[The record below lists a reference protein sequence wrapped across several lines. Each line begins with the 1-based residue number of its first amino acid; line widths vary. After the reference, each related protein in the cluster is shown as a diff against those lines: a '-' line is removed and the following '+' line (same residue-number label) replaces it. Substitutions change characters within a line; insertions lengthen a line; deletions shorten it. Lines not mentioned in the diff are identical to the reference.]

1 MDNVHQSCQTHD
13 ETQTRVN
20 NMSSKNMSSDFLVTL
35 SSIPNE
41 RGFKMAFLNIV
52 SLLKKI
58 DEINFSMTN
67 KFIDL
72 IAFNETRLDPN
83 ITDNMVSLDGY
94 DVIRKDRSR
103 NGGGVCIY
111 LRSSINYKIRKDLVP
126 PELEAVCVEIIKPHS
141 KPFLVTTVYRPPSSL
156 PEFFDDFEKLI
167 KAIDNENKEVY
178 ILGDLNCNMLKT
190 DKDASIPTKK
200 IKSLY
205 ELYQLTQMIDE
216 ATRVTM
222 TTSSLIDHIVTN
234 TPEKISDSGVI
245 HTGISDHSLVF
256 AIRKISVI
264 DKQENIL
271 EIRNMKNFN
280 EEKFIEDLL
289 KQPWEHIYFS
299 AEDPNAMWEIWK
311 KLFLDVLD
319 KHAPLQHKKIRSIKA
334 PWITNDI
341 KNLMNTR
348 DRFKR
353 KAILTNNENDWL
365 NFGTTRNKV
374 NIKLRNAKKDYY
386 SSKIAGQKFNPKK
399 AWKSI
404 NSLLGRQN
412 KPTVVNEL
420 TVGNNTLTRP
430 EDIAE
435 GFNEYFSNI
444 GPDLSSKIDSSN
456 YNFETYIKNAK
467 SEFAAFQ
474 PVTVSQISHLLHGL
488 SGNKATGID
497 KISCKIIKLAA
508 PVISD
513 SLTLTFNQAIT
524 LSSFPDEWKIAR
536 VVPLYKNGQRSIPGN
551 YRPISVLPAISKIME
566 RILHDQLYNYLT
578 KFDLFS
584 DTQFGFRKFHSTA
597 GALLDCTN
605 EWYINLDRKMF
616 NLVVLIDLKKAFD
629 TVDHQILLSKLELYG
644 IKGQAINL
652 LKSYLTNR
660 KQRCQI
666 RNSFSSERLIKCGV
680 PQGSILGPLL
690 FLLYIN
696 DLPHCLSKTKPRLFA
711 DDTNLTASA
720 NSMTDLEAAVNSD
733 LENLRKWLIA
743 NKLSLNVAK
752 TEFILIGSKSMI
764 KNISNSHPNVFIENK
779 QIKQVYECKTLGV
792 KIDQHL
798 SWKGNT
804 DEICKKVTAGISAI
818 RRIRPFVAQ
827 DTLILIYNAIVRPYF
842 DYCYEVWDVFGAAQ
856 SKRLQKLQNRAARI
870 ILNVSN
876 DVEHNIALHALGWEP
891 LQMERKKAKAKI
903 MYKLL
908 NKMGP
913 KSLTNLFSYKSENT
927 NYHLRD
933 ISSGLCLPK
942 PRTNNMKNSFMYD
955 GTQLWNSIPKEIR
968 ESKSLSSFR
977 NKIAAHIGA

>member
-1 MDNVHQSCQTHD
+1 
-13 ETQTRVN
+13 
-20 NMSSKNMSSDFLVTL
+20 
-35 SSIPNE
+35 
-41 RGFKMAFLNIV
+41 
-52 SLLKKI
+52 
-58 DEINFSMTN
+58 
-67 KFIDL
+67 
-72 IAFNETRLDPN
+72 
-83 ITDNMVSLDGY
+83 
-94 DVIRKDRSR
+94 
-103 NGGGVCIY
+103 
-111 LRSSINYKIRKDLVP
+111 
-126 PELEAVCVEIIKPHS
+126 
-141 KPFLVTTVYRPPSSL
+141 
-156 PEFFDDFEKLI
+156 
-167 KAIDNENKEVY
+167 
-178 ILGDLNCNMLKT
+178 MLKT
-190 DKDASIPTKK
+190 DKDANIPTKK

-222 TTSSLIDHIVTN
+222 TTSSLIDHIVTK

-299 AEDPNAMWEIWK
+299 AEDPNAMWDIWK
-311 KLFLDVLD
+311 KIFLDVLD
-319 KHAPLQHKKIRSIKA
+319 KHAPLQHKKIRSKKA

-365 NFGTTRNKV
+365 NFRTTRNKV

-386 SSKIAGQKFNPKK
+386 SSKIAGQKCNPKK

-404 NSLLGRQN
+404 NNLLGRQN

-420 TVGNNTLTRP
+420 TVGNNKLTCP

-444 GPDLSSKIDSSN
+444 GPDLSSRIDSSN

-474 PVTVSQISHLLHGL
+474 PVTVNQISHLLHGL

-513 SLTLTFNQAIT
+513 SLTLIFNQAIT

-605 EWYINLDRKMF
+605 EWYINPDRKML

-629 TVDHQILLSKLELYG
+629 TVDYQILLSKLELYG

-660 KQRCQI
+660 KQKCQI

-752 TEFILIGSKSMI
+752 TEFILIGSKSVI
-764 KNISNSHPNVFIENK
+764 NNISNSHPNVFIENK

-798 SWKGNT
+798 SWKDNT

-818 RRIRPFVAQ
+818 RRIRPFVDQ
-827 DTLILIYNAIVRPYF
+827 DTLILIYNAIVRLYF
-842 DYCYEVWDVFGAAQ
+842 DYCSEVWDVFGEAQ

-876 DVEHNIALHALGWEP
+876 DVEHNIALRALGWEP
-891 LQMERKKAKAKI
+891 LQMERKKAKAK
-903 MYKLL
+903 
-908 NKMGP
+908 
-913 KSLTNLFSYKSENT
+913 
-927 NYHLRD
+927 NYVQVIKQNR
-933 ISSGLCLPK
+933 S
-942 PRTNNMKNSFMYD
+942 
-955 GTQLWNSIPKEIR
+955 
-968 ESKSLSSFR
+968 
-977 NKIAAHIGA
+977 

>member
-1 MDNVHQSCQTHD
+1 MWKLSNHIAN
-13 ETQTRVN
+13 R
-20 NMSSKNMSSDFLVTL
+20 FL
-35 SSIPNE
+35 
-41 RGFKMAFLNIV
+41 
-52 SLLKKI
+52 LL
-58 DEINFSMTN
+58 
-67 KFIDL
+67 
-72 IAFNETRLDPN
+72 
-83 ITDNMVSLDGY
+83 
-94 DVIRKDRSR
+94 
-103 NGGGVCIY
+103 
-111 LRSSINYKIRKDLVP
+111 
-126 PELEAVCVEIIKPHS
+126 
-141 KPFLVTTVYRPPSSL
+141 VYRPPSSL
-156 PEFFDDFEKLI
+156 PKFFDDFEKLI
-167 KAIDNENKEVY
+167 KAIDNENKEMH

-190 DKDASIPTKK
+190 DKDANIPTKK

-222 TTSSLIDHIVTN
+222 ATSSLIDHIVTN

-299 AEDPNAMWEIWK
+299 AENPNAMWEIWK
-311 KLFLDVLD
+311 KIFLDVLD
-319 KHAPLQHKKIRSIKA
+319 KHAPLQHKKIRSKKA

-341 KNLMNTR
+341 RNLMNTR
-348 DRFKR
+348 DKFKR

-365 NFGTTRNKV
+365 NFRLTRNKV
-374 NIKLRNAKKDYY
+374 NIKLRNVKKDYY

-404 NSLLGRQN
+404 NSLLGREN

-420 TVGNNTLTRP
+420 TVGNNNLTCP
-430 EDIAE
+430 EYIAE

-444 GPDLSSKIDSSN
+444 GPELSSKIDSSN
-456 YNFETYIKNAK
+456 YNFETYIKSAK

-513 SLTLTFNQAIT
+513 SLTLICNQAIT

-536 VVPLYKNGQRSIPGN
+536 VVPLYKNGQCNIPGN

-566 RILHDQLYNYLT
+566 RILHDQLYKYLT

-597 GALLDCTN
+597 SALLDCTN
-605 EWYINLDRKMF
+605 DWYINLDRKMF
-616 NLVVLIDLKKAFD
+616 NLVVVIDLKKAFD

-644 IKGQAINL
+644 IIGQALNL

-660 KQRCQI
+660 KQKCQI
-666 RNSFSSERLIKCGV
+666 KNAFSSERLIKCGV

-696 DLPHCLSKTKPRLFA
+696 DLPHCLSKTKPQLFA

-720 NSMTDLEAAVNSD
+720 NSVTDLEVAVNSD

-752 TEFILIGSKSMI
+752 TEFIIIGSKSMT
-764 KNISNSHPNVFIENK
+764 KNISNPHANVFIENK

-804 DEICKKVTAGISAI
+804 DEIRKKVSAGISAI
-818 RRIRPFVAQ
+818 RRIKPFVDQ
-827 DTLILIYNAIVRPYF
+827 DI
-842 DYCYEVWDVFGAAQ
+842 
-856 SKRLQKLQNRAARI
+856 
-870 ILNVSN
+870 
-876 DVEHNIALHALGWEP
+876 
-891 LQMERKKAKAKI
+891 
-903 MYKLL
+903 
-908 NKMGP
+908 
-913 KSLTNLFSYKSENT
+913 
-927 NYHLRD
+927 D
-933 ISSGLCLPK
+933 I
-942 PRTNNMKNSFMYD
+942 
-955 GTQLWNSIPKEIR
+955 
-968 ESKSLSSFR
+968 
-977 NKIAAHIGA
+977 

>member
-1 MDNVHQSCQTHD
+1 MDNVHQSCETHD
-13 ETQTRVN
+13 ETQTTVN
-20 NMSSKNMSSDFLVTL
+20 NISSKNMSSNFLGTL

-83 ITDNMVSLDGY
+83 ITDNMISLDGY
-94 DVIRKDRSR
+94 DVIRKDGSR

-156 PEFFDDFEKLI
+156 PKFFDDFEKLI
-167 KAIDNENKEVY
+167 KAIDNENKEMY

-190 DKDASIPTKK
+190 DKDANIPTKK

-216 ATRVTM
+216 ATRVTLA
-222 TTSSLIDHIVTN
+222 TSSLIDHIVTN
-234 TPEKISDSGVI
+234 KPEKISDSGVI

-280 EEKFIEDLL
+280 EEKFIGDLL

-299 AEDPNAMWEIWK
+299 AENPNAMWEIWK
-311 KLFLDVLD
+311 KIFLNVLD
-319 KHAPLQHKKIRSIKA
+319 KHAPLQHKKIRSKKA

-348 DRFKR
+348 EKFKR

-365 NFGTTRNKV
+365 NFRLTRNKV
-374 NIKLRNAKKDYY
+374 NVKLRNAKKDYY
-386 SSKIAGQKFNPKK
+386 SPKIAGQKFNPKK

-404 NSLLGRQN
+404 NSLLGREN

-420 TVGNNTLTRP
+420 TVGNNNLTCP

-444 GPDLSSKIDSSN
+444 GPKLSSKIDSSN
-456 YNFETYIKNAK
+456 YNFETYIKSAK

-474 PVTVSQISHLLHGL
+474 PLTVSQISHLLHGL

-497 KISCKIIKLAA
+497 TISCKIIKLAA
-508 PVISD
+508 PAVISD
-513 SLTLTFNQAIT
+513 SLTLICNQAIT

-536 VVPLYKNGQRSIPGN
+536 VVPLYKNGQRYIPGN

-597 GALLDCTN
+597 SALLDCTN
-605 EWYINLDRKMF
+605 DWYINLDRKMF

-644 IKGQAINL
+644 IKGQALNL

-660 KQRCQI
+660 KQKCQI
-666 RNSFSSERLIKCGV
+666 KNVFSSEHLIKCGV

-720 NSMTDLEAAVNSD
+720 NSVTDLEAAVNSD

-752 TEFILIGSKSMI
+752 TEFIIIGSKSMT
-764 KNISNSHPNVFIENK
+764 KNISNPDPNVFI
-779 QIKQVYECKTLGV
+779 
-792 KIDQHL
+792 HL
-798 SWKGNT
+798 
-804 DEICKKVTAGISAI
+804 
-818 RRIRPFVAQ
+818 
-827 DTLILIYNAIVRPYF
+827 
-842 DYCYEVWDVFGAAQ
+842 
-856 SKRLQKLQNRAARI
+856 
-870 ILNVSN
+870 
-876 DVEHNIALHALGWEP
+876 
-891 LQMERKKAKAKI
+891 
-903 MYKLL
+903 
-908 NKMGP
+908 
-913 KSLTNLFSYKSENT
+913 
-927 NYHLRD
+927 
-933 ISSGLCLPK
+933 
-942 PRTNNMKNSFMYD
+942 
-955 GTQLWNSIPKEIR
+955 
-968 ESKSLSSFR
+968 
-977 NKIAAHIGA
+977 

>member
-1 MDNVHQSCQTHD
+1 
-13 ETQTRVN
+13 
-20 NMSSKNMSSDFLVTL
+20 
-35 SSIPNE
+35 
-41 RGFKMAFLNIV
+41 
-52 SLLKKI
+52 
-58 DEINFSMTN
+58 
-67 KFIDL
+67 
-72 IAFNETRLDPN
+72 
-83 ITDNMVSLDGY
+83 
-94 DVIRKDRSR
+94 
-103 NGGGVCIY
+103 
-111 LRSSINYKIRKDLVP
+111 
-126 PELEAVCVEIIKPHS
+126 
-141 KPFLVTTVYRPPSSL
+141 
-156 PEFFDDFEKLI
+156 
-167 KAIDNENKEVY
+167 
-178 ILGDLNCNMLKT
+178 
-190 DKDASIPTKK
+190 
-200 IKSLY
+200 
-205 ELYQLTQMIDE
+205 
-216 ATRVTM
+216 
-222 TTSSLIDHIVTN
+222 
-234 TPEKISDSGVI
+234 
-245 HTGISDHSLVF
+245 
-256 AIRKISVI
+256 
-264 DKQENIL
+264 
-271 EIRNMKNFN
+271 
-280 EEKFIEDLL
+280 
-289 KQPWEHIYFS
+289 
-299 AEDPNAMWEIWK
+299 
-311 KLFLDVLD
+311 
-319 KHAPLQHKKIRSIKA
+319 
-334 PWITNDI
+334 
-341 KNLMNTR
+341 MNTR
-348 DRFKR
+348 DKFKR

-365 NFGTTRNKV
+365 NFRLTRNKV

-404 NSLLGRQN
+404 NSLLGREN

-420 TVGNNTLTRP
+420 TVGNNNLTCP

-444 GPDLSSKIDSSN
+444 GPELSSKIDSSN
-456 YNFETYIKNAK
+456 YNFETYIKSAK

-488 SGNKATGID
+488 SGNKAAGID

-513 SLTLTFNQAIT
+513 SLTLICNQAIT

-536 VVPLYKNGQRSIPGN
+536 VVPLYKNGQRNIPGN

-597 GALLDCTN
+597 SALLDCTN
-605 EWYINLDRKMF
+605 DWYINLDRKMF

-644 IKGQAINL
+644 IKGQALNL

-660 KQRCQI
+660 KQKCQI
-666 RNSFSSERLIKCGV
+666 KNVFSSERLIKCGV

-690 FLLYIN
+690 FLLFIN

-720 NSMTDLEAAVNSD
+720 NSVTDLEAAVNSD

-752 TEFILIGSKSMI
+752 TEFIIIGSKSMT
-764 KNISNSHPNVFIENK
+764 KNISNPHPNVFIENK

-804 DEICKKVTAGISAI
+804 DEIRKKVSAGISAI
-818 RRIRPFVAQ
+818 RRIKPFVDQ
-827 DTLILIYNAIVRPYF
+827 ETLILIYNAIVRPYF
-842 DYCYEVWDVFGAAQ
+842 DCCCELWDVFSEAQ

-870 ILNVSN
+870 ILNVNN
-876 DVEHNIALHALGWEP
+876 DVEHTIALRTLGWEP
-891 LQMERKKAKAKI
+891 LRTERKKAKAKI

-913 KSLTNLFSYKSENT
+913 KSLTNLFSYKSEKT

-955 GTQLWNSIPKEIR
+955 GAQLWNCIPKEIR

-977 NKIAAHIGA
+977 KKIAAHIVA